1 MTLLCLLN
9 TLYTF
14 FRRRHYRLFENP
26 IDQVPSTPSAYRVRV
41 DSSPVSSSPL
51 RFLSSVLGADS
62 AASRA
67 HPDPTKDVWE
77 LSIWDPLPVS
87 LRLFTYFSPAHAILY
102 WTFLPT
108 LPSDPRPSTTV
119 ATTIFLAA
127 LFTLQLSY
135 MNSMFSQQS
144 KDTALISKEVLH
156 EYDAKYVKPITQPL
170 YRDVA
175 TQFSE
180 QASYSEQ
187 RDAKY
192 NNVITHK
199 PALVINRGF
208 RTNPNPNYAHFTD
221 PESVK
226 PDLKALNRQASTPDI
241 RSSTPAY
248 GEFSSPLRPPT
259 ALRQPSFRPSAGA
272 GDGGSL
278 GIYSHAASPLRKS
291 TSTTFTPAKPSYV
304 SDVSRARSALSPEKQ
319 TRDRKSVPA
328 GGLVNTMDASRR
340 WGHLKSERSPR
351 KSGYF

>member
-9 TLYTF
+9 TFYTF

-26 IDQVPSTPSAYRVRV
+26 IDQVPSTPSAHRVRV

-51 RFLSSVLGADS
+51 RFLSSMLGADS

-87 LRLFTYFSPAHAILY
+87 LRLFTYFSPAHVILY

-127 LFTLQLSY
+127 LSTLQLSF
-135 MNSMFSQQS
+135 MQSMFSQQS

-156 EYDAKYVKPITQPL
+156 EYDTKFVKPNTQPL

-180 QASYSEQ
+180 QASYTDQ

-192 NNVITHK
+192 NTVVTYT

-221 PESVK
+221 PDSVK
-226 PDLKALNRQASTPDI
+226 PDRTSLNRQASTPDF
-241 RSSTPAY
+241 RSTTPAY
-248 GEFSSPLRPPT
+248 SELSSPMRPQT
-259 ALRQPSFRPSAGA
+259 VLRQPSFRPSVGA
-272 GDGGSL
+272 GEGGSL
-278 GIYSHAASPLRKS
+278 GVYSHAASPLRKS
-291 TSTTFTPAKPSYV
+291 TSTNFSPAKSAYIG
-304 SDVSRARSALSPEKQ
+304 DVSRARSALSPEKQ

-340 WGHLKSERSPR
+340 WGHLKTDRSPR